1 MWNSYAFGENSYTW
15 YGPTVVALNKIPVD
29 TYSQS
34 NRYQGKTLI
43 SNERGQRIQF
53 IQKRWF
59 PRATDY
65 DTLVYIDIKYQ
76 YRPDI
81 ISVDYFNTPLYAW
94 AIMAANGIRSIWQL
108 EAGQFIKIPTL
119 AQVMKGLNTW

>member
-1 MWNSYAFGENSYTW
+1 MNNNYYFKDYDLTW
-15 YGPTVVALNKIPVD
+15 YASSVSSITKVPTDA
-29 TYSQS
+29 YSPS
-34 NRYQGKTLI
+34 NRYQGKILL
-43 SNERGQRIQF
+43 SNARGQKMQF

-59 PRATDY
+59 PVTTDY
-65 DTLVYIDIKYQ
+65 DTLVYIDTRYQ

-81 ISVDYFNTPLYAW
+81 ISVDYFNSPLYAW

-119 AQVMKGLNTW
+119 AQVMKGLNE

>member
-1 MWNSYAFGENSYTW
+1 MLDSYAFNSYDYTW
-15 YGPTVVALNKIPVD
+15 YAPTVVSVNKVPYD
-29 TYSQS
+29 DYSPS
-34 NRYQGKTLI
+34 NRYQGKVLI
-43 SNERGQRIQF
+43 SNNRGQRIQF

-59 PRATDY
+59 PKVSDF
-65 DTLVYIDIKYQ
+65 DTLVYVDMRYQ

-119 AQVMKGLNTW
+119 SQVTKGLN

>member
-1 MWNSYAFGENSYTW
+1 MLDSYAFTSYNYTW
-15 YGPTVVALNKIPVD
+15 YAPSVIAVNKVPYD
-29 TYSQS
+29 NYSPS
-34 NRYQGKTLI
+34 NRYQGKVLI
-43 SNERGQRIQF
+43 SNSRGQRIQF

-59 PRATDY
+59 PKVSDT
-65 DTLVYIDIKYQ
+65 DTLIYVDMKYQ
-76 YRPDI
+76 YRPDV

-119 AQVMKGLNTW
+119 SQITKGLNV